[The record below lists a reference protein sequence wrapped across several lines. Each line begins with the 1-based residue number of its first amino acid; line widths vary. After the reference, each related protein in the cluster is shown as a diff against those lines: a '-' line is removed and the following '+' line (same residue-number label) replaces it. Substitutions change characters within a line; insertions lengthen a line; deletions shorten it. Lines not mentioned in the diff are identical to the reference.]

1 HAVLTRDIAA
11 VTMDLHGVEQIAI
24 RALGSADSIGV
35 GDLRGTDVDLVRVDL
50 AAADGSDGLAADTV
64 TVALTAGNDALVFA
78 VPTGGVAAVDGLG
91 TQVVVEHQGVGDRF
105 VV

>member
-1 HAVLTRDIAA
+1 WNPGDGSDIVEGNAGTDTLQFNGSNAGETVAIAASGTHAVLTRDIAA

-50 AAADGSDGLAADTV
+50 AAADGSDDLAADT
-64 TVALTAGNDALVFA
+64 
-78 VPTGGVAAVDGLG
+78 
-91 TQVVVEHQGVGDRF
+91 
-105 VV
+105 